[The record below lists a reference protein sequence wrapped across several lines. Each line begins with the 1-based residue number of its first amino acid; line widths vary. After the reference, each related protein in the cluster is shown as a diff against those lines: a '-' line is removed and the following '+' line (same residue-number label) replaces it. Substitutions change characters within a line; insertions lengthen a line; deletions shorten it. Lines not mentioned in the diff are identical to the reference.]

1 MLGKGFSVS
10 PDDDVVCRM
19 RLGLLKVDFMPDDEA
34 ILGFTNRWYAM
45 GIETAV
51 QHTIAKDLKIRHLTA
66 PLFVATKL
74 EAYLGRGQD
83 DLLRSHDME
92 DILLLVDGRPELSG
106 EIEKAPAGVRSFI
119 AEQFAALSRDASFEH
134 FVDGNIRGPQGRAG
148 LVTERFLR
156 IAGI

>member
-51 QHTIAKDLKIRHLTA
+51 QHTIAKDLTIRHLTA

-74 EAYLGRGQD
+74 EAYLGRGQN
-83 DLLRSHDME
+83 DLLRSQDME
-92 DILLLVDGRPELSG
+92 DILLLVDGRPELCPGKSRRPLQVF
-106 EIEKAPAGVRSFI
+106 ARS
-119 AEQFAALSRDASFEH
+119 
-134 FVDGNIRGPQGRAG
+134 
-148 LVTERFLR
+148 
-156 IAGI
+156 